1 MSKRDELTAALIVL
15 DEMKKDPTARQLYD
29 RCLARGVQLM
39 NDGQPLAP
47 SKSKVVV
54 DERSP
59 NGDDGLGWGEKY
71 WFVKIG
77 EEVVDTRRSKKSAD
91 DFADLLRTLEGPDP
105 RELVR
110 AIIAAYTDRPGRNEV
125 PMSEVDE
132 AIKRTKER

>member
-1 MSKRDELTAALIVL
+1 MTKRDELTAALIVL

-47 SKSKVVV
+47 SKSKVAVE
-54 DERSP
+54 ERIR

-77 EEVVDTRRSKKSAD
+77 EDVIATKRSKQDAEDVAKVFRSI
-91 DFADLLRTLEGPDP
+91 EGPDP

-110 AIIAAYTDRPGRNEV
+110 AIIAAYTDRPGKNEV

-132 AIKRTKER
+132 AIKRARER